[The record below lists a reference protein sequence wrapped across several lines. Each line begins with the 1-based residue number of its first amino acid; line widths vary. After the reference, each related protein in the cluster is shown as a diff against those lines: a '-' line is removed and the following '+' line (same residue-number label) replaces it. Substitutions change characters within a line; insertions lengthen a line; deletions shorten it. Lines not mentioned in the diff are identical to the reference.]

1 MVTSPA
7 DAAAAQTATGAPDGP
22 THAIQLTNFRYLW
35 TNSTAFMVLM
45 NAQRFVIA
53 WFVLDGLD
61 RSEADQGL
69 VVFALGV
76 PSIFLTM
83 HAGVW
88 ADRWN
93 RKRLLLGSQ
102 LAMFAAMAGLLILV
116 LADQASFTWVVV
128 MSVLA
133 GSAMAVGGPVRQ
145 SLVPAIVPRHLIFT
159 AIGLSAIGATVSM
172 VLGPVLARVAG
183 SLFDFEGAFGFL
195 VILVMIGLSA
205 LIPLQVPEHEVVKEA
220 RPVRADVAEIVR
232 WVRNNPPFRRLIG
245 LFTFAGMTIMPLSMV
260 LSQAHVK
267 EEFGRDSGDAAYML
281 ATMGLGVAMSS
292 TFVMKK
298 GSLPN
303 KGGWFMGAMMLGGT
317 VVALMGL
324 TTALWQLAILGFFMG
339 IGGGFYMN
347 MSQGLLQTH
356 TPQELMGRMMA
367 LFSLTMAGVMPVA
380 ALIYGFIAEA
390 AGTGPTIFFGGLACL
405 VTAAFAFTTDRT
417 GLKTLS

>member
-1 MVTSPA
+1 VTSPA
-7 DAAAAQTATGAPDGP
+7 ETDPADIGAAAEP
-22 THAIQLTNFRYLW
+22 THAIQLPNFRYLW

-88 ADRWN
+88 ADRWH
-93 RKRLLLGSQ
+93 RKRLLIGSQ
-102 LAMFAAMAGLLILV
+102 VAMLASMAGMLILV
-116 LADQASFTWVVV
+116 LVDQANFGWVVV
-128 MSVLA
+128 MSVVA
-133 GSAMAVGGPVRQ
+133 GSAMALGGPVRQ
-145 SLVPAIVPRHLIFT
+145 SLVPAIVPRALIFS
-159 AIGLSAIGATVSM
+159 AVGLTAIGATVSM
-172 VLGPVLARVAG
+172 VLGPVLARGAG
-183 SLFDFEGAFGFL
+183 SLLDFEGAFGFL
-195 VILVMIGLSA
+195 VLLVVIGLSA
-205 LIPLQVPEHEVVKEA
+205 LIPLEVPEHDVVVEA
-220 RPVRADVAEIVR
+220 RPVRADVAEIIR
-232 WVRNNPPFRRLIG
+232 WVRNNPPFLRLIT

-281 ATMGLGVAMSS
+281 ATMGVGVAVSS
-292 TFVMKK
+292 AFVMRH
-298 GSLPN
+298 GSLTN
-303 KGGWFMGAMMLGGT
+303 KGGWFMCAMILGGGG
-317 VVALMGL
+317 VALMGF
-324 TTALWQLAILGFFMG
+324 TTALWQLVVLGFFFG
-339 IGGGFYMN
+339 LGGGIYMN

-380 ALIYGFIAEA
+380 ALIYGFIAESV
-390 AGTGPTIFFGGLACL
+390 GTGPTIVGGGLLCF
-405 VTAAFAFTTDRT
+405 AAALIAFTTDRT
-417 GLKTLS
+417 GLRELS